1 MRARLLS
8 SLALTAIVISPTLQ
22 AAEGS
27 YVAAR
32 GSIVMTDDADW
43 IFNDGFGP
51 VPANGDVVSKFKDG
65 YGAGVAL
72 GMKLPSQF
80 RVEG

>member
-1 MRARLLS
+1 MRARLFS
-8 SLALTAIVISPTLQ
+8 GLALAASVISPALQ

-43 IFNDGFGP
+43 IF
-51 VPANGDVVSKFKDG
+51 
-65 YGAGVAL
+65 
-72 GMKLPSQF
+72 
-80 RVEG
+80 